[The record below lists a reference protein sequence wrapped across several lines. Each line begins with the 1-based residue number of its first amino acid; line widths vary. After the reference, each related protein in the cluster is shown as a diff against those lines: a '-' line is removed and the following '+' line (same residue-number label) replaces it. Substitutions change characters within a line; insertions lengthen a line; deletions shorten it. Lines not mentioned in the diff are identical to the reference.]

1 MKIGELRF
9 NISALPVEARGLEMN
24 SDEFKDVTRHLKQ
37 LSDQQLEIE
46 RLRAQVPH
54 PAVSKG

>member
-9 NISALPVEARGLEMN
+9 TISALPIEARGLEMT
-24 SDEFKDVTRHLKQ
+24 SDEFKDVTGLLKQ

-54 PAVSKG
+54 PTVSKG